1 MSYQRKGGKGLNGP
15 YKQQFNYY
23 KRQLQK
29 RLISEQAFKYARTKS
44 LPDMKNES
52 LFYEENLDFDKVFN
66 EGITRKRGNVT
77 VRYTGIEAI
86 EIQINS
92 LRRRASKTAQREAY
106 VENYLQAM
114 YMTDYPIEY
123 IEEVE
128 QLFQGISS
136 DTLTYIVDRK
146 ILKSIEYVYGNS
158 KKEETMNMIRNALT
172 NKSVRKEARELARK
186 SKEYVPILT
195 ELAKKTGM

>member
-1 MSYQRKGGKGLNGP
+1 MSYQRKGGKGVKGS

-29 RLISEQAFKYARTKS
+29 RLIFEQAFKYARTNS

-52 LFYEENLDFDKVFN
+52 LFYEQNLDFDKVFN

-92 LRRRASKTAQREAY
+92 LRKRASKTAQRELY

-128 QLFQGISS
+128 RLFQGISS

-172 NKSVRKEARELARK
+172 NKSVRREARELARK
-186 SKEYVPILT
+186 SKEFIPILT
-195 ELAKKTGM
+195 ELAEKTGM

>member
-1 MSYQRKGGKGLNGP
+1 MSYQRKGGKGLKGS

-29 RLISEQAFKYARTKS
+29 RLIFEQAFKYARTKS

-52 LFYEENLDFDKVFN
+52 LFYEQNLDFDKVFN

-77 VRYTGIEAI
+77 IRYTGIEAI

-92 LRRRASKTAQREAY
+92 LRKRASKTAQRELY

-123 IEEVE
+123 IEKVE

-195 ELAKKTGM
+195 ELAEKTGM